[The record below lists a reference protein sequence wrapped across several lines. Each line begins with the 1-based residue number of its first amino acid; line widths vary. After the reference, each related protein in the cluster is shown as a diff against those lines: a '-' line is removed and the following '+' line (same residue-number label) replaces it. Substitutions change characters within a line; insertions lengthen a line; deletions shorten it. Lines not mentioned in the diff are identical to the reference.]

1 MPRGDHLDLLVQMDS
16 QDLWA
21 YQADKD
27 QGADQDH
34 QDQKDHEETQEH
46 QDQWDQLQVVAP
58 KDQTQKPH
66 E

>member
-1 MPRGDHLDLLVQMDS
+1 MPRGDHQDQQVLMDS

-34 QDQKDHEETQEH
+34 QDQKDHEETQEQ
-46 QDQWDQLQVVAP
+46 QDQWDQLQAVAR

>member
-1 MPRGDHLDLLVQMDS
+1 MDS

-34 QDQKDHEETQEH
+34 QDQKDHEETQEQ
-46 QDQWDQLQVVAP
+46 QDQWDQLQVVAR